1 MMFYSGRLL
10 SAEQLGQRKMQY
22 ELFKRFIEPFKPDAL
37 QTTARDVT
45 QVLKAASEGRK
56 LYVSTARG
64 WRDRDSLLARC
75 YAVDSFVDKPIKIVW
90 AGDEGAK
97 IQGRRLNN
105 AFIDEEAWI
114 YQFVNGEGMRMA
126 DLDPKPIEI
135 ELSLSDLVGE
145 E

>member
-1 MMFYSGRLL
+1 MRDD
-10 SAEQLGQRKMQY
+10 
-22 ELFKRFIEPFKPDAL
+22 LFNRFIEVLKPDAL
-37 QTTARDVT
+37 PTAARDFA
-45 QVLKAASEGRK
+45 QALKAAADEQK

-64 WRDRDSLLARC
+64 WRDRDSFLTRW

-97 IQGRRLNN
+97 AQGRLSNV
-105 AFIDEEAWI
+105 FVDEKPWI

>member
-1 MMFYSGRLL
+1 
-10 SAEQLGQRKMQY
+10 MQDD
-22 ELFKRFIEPFKPDAL
+22 FIKRFVEAFKSDAL
-37 QTTARDVT
+37 PTAARNIA
-45 QVLKAASEGRK
+45 QAFKATSDGQK
-56 LYVSTARG
+56 IYVSTARG

-75 YAVDSFVDKPIKIVW
+75 YAVGSFVDKPIKIVW
-90 AGDEGAK
+90 AGDEGTKA
-97 IQGRRLNN
+97 QGRLSN
-105 AFIDEEAWI
+105 AFVDEKAWI